1 VSVVLSKFFKSR
13 WSEQQITSKL
23 EEALQLLADY
33 KGVSPSKI
41 KELRKE
47 AKDVLKL

>member
-1 VSVVLSKFFKSR
+1 MSSVVARFFKSK
-13 WSEQQITSKL
+13 WSEDQLNSKL
-23 EEALQLLADY
+23 EEALDMLVQY

-47 AKDVLKL
+47 AKELLKL

>member
-1 VSVVLSKFFKSR
+1 MSSVVARFFKSK
-13 WSEQQITSKL
+13 WSDEQIEIKL

-47 AKDVLKL
+47 AKDILKL

>member
-1 VSVVLSKFFKSR
+1 MSSMVARFFKSK
-13 WSEQQITSKL
+13 WSEEQIETKL
-23 EEALQLLADY
+23 EEALKLLAEY

-47 AKDVLKL
+47 AKEILKL